1 VQLHRARSQFDTAG
15 VGLTLIGQATPK
27 DAADFR
33 RRMKIDL
40 TVLADEDRTTY
51 KAFGLKVGT
60 VGELVGPKMLV
71 KGMLASARS
80 GVVQGKTVGH
90 VAQLGGA
97 AVILPGDRI
106 VLEHRAKDASDN
118 VSPDVLL
125 AAAQRAA

>member
-71 KGMLASARS
+71 KGMLASARF

>member
-40 TVLADEDRTTY
+40 TVLADKDRTTY